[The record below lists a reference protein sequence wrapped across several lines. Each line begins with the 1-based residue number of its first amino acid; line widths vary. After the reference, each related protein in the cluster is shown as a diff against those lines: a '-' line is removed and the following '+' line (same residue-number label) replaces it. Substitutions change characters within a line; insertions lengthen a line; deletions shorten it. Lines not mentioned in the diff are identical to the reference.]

1 MLALHSSQT
10 LGGAQFYI
18 GCVQLKVTGTGSGT
32 CGPSISIPGAYKE
45 SDENIFI
52 PKYYNGFDATT
63 YKAPGG
69 PVGSCGGASG
79 AEPATPTK
87 SAAASASASASVV
100 AKVTAT
106 PTPVASSAPAAS
118 STPAPVESSAPVAS
132 SSPVAS
138 PSPVASSA
146 PAPAPSSGAGSD
158 LPKEFTIKT
167 FIAWL
172 EGKAGNASRARRHA
186 RAF

>member
-45 SDENIFI
+45 SDEDIFI
-52 PKYYNGFDATT
+52 PNYYNGFDATT

-69 PVGSCGGASG
+69 PVGSCGGASA
-79 AEPATPTK
+79 AEPATPTTSGK
-87 SAAASASASASVV
+87 ASASASVV

-106 PTPVASSAPAAS
+106 PTPAAPAAS
-118 STPAPVESSAPVAS
+118 STPAPVEFSAPVAS
-132 SSPVAS
+132 SSPIAS
-138 PSPVASSA
+138 PSPIESS
-146 PAPAPSSGAGSD
+146 APAPSSGAGND

>member
-45 SDENIFI
+45 SDEDIFI

-69 PVGSCGGASG
+69 PVASCGGASG
-79 AEPATPTK
+79 AESATPTK
-87 SAAASASASASVV
+87 SAAASASASVV
-100 AKVTAT
+100 AEVT
-106 PTPVASSAPAAS
+106 PTPTPSS
-118 STPAPVESSAPVAS
+118 APVESSAPVAS
-132 SSPVAS
+132 PSPVES
-138 PSPVASSA
+138 STPVASS
-146 PAPAPSSGAGSD
+146 APAPSSGAGSEESGA

-172 EGKAGNASRARRHA
+172 EGKAGNASKARRHA